1 MGPNSLA
8 VLLILTAVLTHIYL
22 STWDVEVNYREIK
35 DNTQRDKGDVLEYE
49 MLKEGRVNFVSDLG
63 LLKL

>member
-49 MLKEGRVNFVSDLG
+49 MLKEGRVNFASDLG

>member
-1 MGPNSLA
+1 M
-8 VLLILTAVLTHIYL
+8 LLILTAVLTHIYL

>member
-1 MGPNSLA
+1 M
-8 VLLILTAVLTHIYL
+8 LLILTAVLTHIYL
-22 STWDVEVNYREIK
+22 STWDVEVDYREIK